1 MPTMQYLT
9 TTIFDH
15 GAIKQTGQALKQL
28 GVTRPLLVTD
38 RGIVAA
44 GIAER
49 LIDAVSGLVA
59 AVFDATPAN
68 PTEEAV
74 EDALSLYREAGC
86 DGLVALGGGSSM
98 DLAKGVGLWAT
109 HEGPY
114 ARFGATQRG
123 SKHIKAIPPLIA
135 LPTTAGTGSEVSVGA
150 VIILRDGRKE
160 TFISPFLVPARA
172 ICDPEL
178 TLGLPKG
185 LTAATGMDAVTH
197 CIEAVLSPM
206 VHPPAEAIG
215 LDGVH
220 RAVREGWLERAVA
233 DGADKDARWH
243 MMMASFEG
251 ALAFVKGLGGVHS
264 LSHATGRIK
273 ALNLHHGALNAI
285 YLPHLLRFNAG
296 AAPSKYARLREA
308 MGLAAGADL
317 ADAMAALNARI
328 AIPEN
333 LKSLGVTSAHGPD
346 IVEFAMTDLAH
357 FTNAREIQ
365 RSDYEKLFEAALG

>member
-15 GAIKQTGQALKQL
+15 GAIAQVGATLKQL
-28 GVTRPLLVTD
+28 GVSRPLLVTD
-38 RGIVAA
+38 K
-44 GIAER
+44 
-49 LIDAVSGLVA
+49 GLVA
-59 AVFDATPAN
+59 AGLAQRLVDAVPGGVAATYDGTPTN

-74 EDALSLYREAGC
+74 EDAVALYHGAGC
-86 DGLVALGGGSSM
+86 DGLLALGGGSSM
-98 DLAKGVGLWAT
+98 DLAKGVGLWVT

-114 ARFGATQRG
+114 ARYGATQRG
-123 SKHIKAIPPLIA
+123 TKHIKAIPPLIA
-135 LPTTAGTGSEVSVGA
+135 VPTTSGTGSEVSVGA
-150 VIILRDGRKE
+150 VIVLRDGRKE
-160 TFISPFLVPARA
+160 TFISPFLIPARA
-172 ICDPEL
+172 ICDPDL

-215 LDGVH
+215 IDGVY
-220 RAVREGWLERAVA
+220 RAVKDGWLERAVA

-273 ALNLHHGALNAI
+273 ALNLHHGTLNAI

-296 AAPSKYARLREA
+296 AADKKYARLRHA
-308 MGLAAGADL
+308 MGLSDQADL
-317 ADAMAALNARI
+317 ADAIAALNARI
-328 AIPEN
+328 GIPAD
-333 LKSLGVTSAHGPD
+333 LKSLGVTAGHGQD
-346 IVEFAMTDLAH
+346 IVDFALTDLAH
-357 FTNAREIQ
+357 FTNARPIE
-365 RSDYEKLFEAALG
+365 RADYEKLFLAALG